1 MLTMEKLDLNHAL
14 AAKQSG
20 EEDTDF
26 ETTEMYWIV
35 GQLPETSRY
44 ICCTTNS
51 YALSIW
57 DLYERRCSRII
68 DTGKVTSFHHDDVI
82 KWKHFPI
89 YWAFVRGIH
98 RSPVNSPHKGQW
110 RRALTS
116 ALICARTN
124 GWVDNRDAGD
134 LRRLHAHFDVIV
146 TLN

>member
-20 EEDTDF
+20 REDTDF
-26 ETTEMYWIV
+26 ETTEMFWIV
-35 GQLPETSRY
+35 GLLPETSRY

-51 YALSIW
+51 HALSIW
-57 DLYERRCSRII
+57 DLYERRCARII
-68 DTGKVTSFHHDDVI
+68 DTGKVTSFHHGDVI

-89 YWAFVRGIH
+89 DWAFVRGIH

-110 RRALTS
+110 RRALMS
-116 ALICARTN
+116 ALICAWTN

-134 LRRLHAHFDVIV
+134 LRRLHAHL
-146 TLN
+146 TSL